1 MGRMPAEKA
10 EVGQRCCGTSQDPEA
25 SVQWPV
31 VPYDCWTL
39 EDGAVIIGVL
49 DHVLIPEAYL
59 LLKYLEDRS
68 CGIFRLVIYE

>member
-1 MGRMPAEKA
+1 MGPARTLRLLCSGLLKSND
-10 EVGQRCCGTSQDPEA
+10 VLIL
-25 SVQWPV
+25 
-31 VPYDCWTL
+31 PYDCWTL

-49 DHVLIPEAYL
+49 DYVLIPETYL